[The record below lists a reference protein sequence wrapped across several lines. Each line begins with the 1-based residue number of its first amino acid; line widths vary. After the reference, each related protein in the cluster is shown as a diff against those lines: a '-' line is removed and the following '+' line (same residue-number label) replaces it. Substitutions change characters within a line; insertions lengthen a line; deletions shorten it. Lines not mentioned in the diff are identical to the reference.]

1 MQPFSAG
8 EGRALKAFVAEVY
21 ETVGPRL
28 SGSPQEAQA
37 AQFIAER
44 LQPVSDEVVVEDVP
58 MHIGVSSALTTLL
71 VAGVC
76 LAAVFYWFV
85 PLLSTLLV
93 PATLVVL
100 YLSRPMGKDV
110 IDFLFPKGSTQNV
123 IAKLYPAGETRQR
136 VIFSGHHDSNVRMP
150 LLNPPWKP
158 HAYTVQQ
165 IATVGTI
172 WLALLSLVKTVAQL
186 TGWSFLWAGAGRWA
200 AGDWLVLPGLVAA
213 GAAILMRQLTVTH
226 TAVPGVGDNLTAV
239 AVVVRL
245 MEILSAQRPQ
255 HTEVWGVSFGA
266 EEVGAK
272 GSRAFATQRRSEL
285 QGAYVVNLETLGAG
299 QLAIIEREGSVM
311 SRHAPEVIDLLQRA
325 GRRLGVDLPAVTIKM
340 GDTDATSFSR
350 LGLWAATLFGM
361 DETGL
366 FVHWHTLEDN
376 VENVSP
382 GHLQRALDVCLAV
395 VEELEDRAE
404 E

>member
-1 MQPFSAG
+1 M
-8 EGRALKAFVAEVY
+8 KAFVAQVI

-37 AQFIAER
+37 AQLIAER
-44 LQPVSDEVVVEDVP
+44 LKPVSDEVTIEEVP

-76 LAAVFYWFV
+76 LAAIVYWFV
-85 PLLSTLLV
+85 PLLATVLIVVTL
-93 PATLVVL
+93 AVL

-123 IAKLYPAGETRQR
+123 VAKLRPAGKVRQR

-150 LLNPPWKP
+150 LLNPPWKR
-158 HAYTVQQ
+158 HAYTIQQ
-165 IATVGTI
+165 VATVGTI
-172 WLALLSLVKTVAQL
+172 WLALLSLAKAVAQF
-186 TGWSFLWAGAGRWA
+186 TGWSFLWVGAGRWA

-226 TAVPGVGDNLTAV
+226 TAVPGAGDNLTAV
-239 AVVVRL
+239 AVVLRA
-245 MEILSAQRPQ
+245 METLFAQRPQ

-272 GSRAFATQRRSEL
+272 GSRAFATARRSEL
-285 QGAYVVNLETLGAG
+285 EGTYVVNLETLGAG

-311 SRHAPEVIDLLQRA
+311 SRHAPEVVDLLQRA
-325 GRRLGVDLPAVTIKM
+325 GQRVGVDLPAMSIKM

-350 LGLWAATLFGM
+350 LGLWAATLYGM

-382 GHLQRALDVCLAV
+382 DHLQRALGICLAV
-395 VEELEDRAE
+395 VEELEERAQAAA
-404 E
+404 

>member
-1 MQPFSAG
+1 MM
-8 EGRALKAFVAEVY
+8 KAFVTEICEA
-21 ETVGPRL
+21 VGPRL

-37 AQFIAER
+37 AQLIAQR
-44 LQPVSDEVVVEDVP
+44 LKPVSDEVSVEEVP
-58 MHIGVSSALTTLL
+58 MHIGVSAALTTLL

-76 LAAVFYWFV
+76 LAAIVYWFV
-85 PLLSTLLV
+85 PLLAALLIA
-93 PATLVVL
+93 ATLTIL

-110 IDFLFPKGSTQNV
+110 IDPLFPKGSTQNV
-123 IAKLYPAGETRQR
+123 VAKLYPTGETRER

-150 LLNPPWKP
+150 LLNPPWKR
-158 HAYTVQQ
+158 HAYTIQQ
-165 IATVGTI
+165 VATFGTI
-172 WLALLSLVKTVAQL
+172 WLALLSLAKAAAQFA
-186 TGWSFLWAGAGRWA
+186 GWSFLWVGPGRWA
-200 AGDWLVLPGLVAA
+200 AGDWLILPGLVAA

-226 TAVPGVGDNLTAV
+226 TPVIGAGDNLTAV
-239 AVVVRL
+239 AVVLRL

-272 GSRAFATQRRSEL
+272 GSRAFATDRASEL
-285 QGAYVVNLETLGAG
+285 EGTYVVNLETLGAG

-311 SRHAPEVIDLLQRA
+311 SQHAPQVVDLLQGA
-325 GRRLGVDLPAVTIKM
+325 GQRVGIDLPAVTITM

-382 GHLQRALDVCLAV
+382 DHLQRALDVCLAV
-395 VEELEDRAE
+395 VAELEDSAE
-404 E
+404 G

>member
-1 MQPFSAG
+1 M
-8 EGRALKAFVAEVY
+8 KAFVAKVC

-37 AQFIAER
+37 AQLISER
-44 LQPVSDEVVVEDVP
+44 LKPASDEVTIEEVP
-58 MHIGVSSALTTLL
+58 IHIGVSSALTTLL
-71 VAGVC
+71 VAGVG
-76 LAAVFYWFV
+76 LAVLLYWFV
-85 PLLSTLLV
+85 PLLATILV
-93 PATLVVL
+93 PATLVIL

-123 IAKLYPAGETRQR
+123 VAKLYPVGETRQR

-150 LLNPPWKP
+150 LLNPPWKR
-158 HAYTVQQ
+158 HAYTIQQ
-165 IATVGTI
+165 VATIGTV
-172 WLALLSLVKTVAQL
+172 WLALLSLAKTVAQFI
-186 TGWSFLWAGAGRWA
+186 GWSFLWVGAGRWA
-200 AGDWLVLPGLVAA
+200 AGDWLILPGLVAA

-226 TAVPGVGDNLTAV
+226 TAVPGAGDNLTAV
-239 AVVVRL
+239 AVVLRL

-272 GSRAFATQRRSEL
+272 GSRAFATDRRSEL
-285 QGAYVVNLETLGAG
+285 EGTYVVNLETLGAG
-299 QLAIIEREGSVM
+299 QLAIIEREASVM
-311 SRHAPEVIDLLQRA
+311 SRHAPQVVDLLQRA
-325 GRRLGVDLPAVTIKM
+325 GRRVGIDLPAMTIKM

-350 LGLWAATLFGM
+350 LGLWAATLYGM

-366 FVHWHTLEDN
+366 FVFWHTMEDN

-382 GHLQRALDVCLAV
+382 DNLQQALDICLAV
-395 VEELEDRAE
+395 VEELEDRVE
-404 E
+404 G

>member
-1 MQPFSAG
+1 M
-8 EGRALKAFVAEVY
+8 KAFVAHVI
-21 ETVGPRL
+21 ETIGPRL

-37 AQFIAER
+37 ARLIAER
-44 LQPVSDEVVVEDVP
+44 LKPVSDEVTVEQVP

-76 LAAVFYWFV
+76 VAAIVYWFV
-85 PLLSTLLV
+85 PLLAVVSILV
-93 PATLVVL
+93 TLVVL

-123 IAKLYPAGETRQR
+123 IAKLYPAGEARQR

-150 LLNPPWKP
+150 LLNPPWKR
-158 HAYTVQQ
+158 HAYTIQQ
-165 IATVGTI
+165 VATAGTI
-172 WLALLSLVKTVAQL
+172 WLALLSLAKAVAQF
-186 TGWSFLWAGAGRWA
+186 TGWSFLWVGSGRWA
-200 AGDWLVLPGLVAA
+200 AGDWLFLPALVAV

-226 TAVPGVGDNLTAV
+226 TAVPGAGDNLTAV
-239 AVVVRL
+239 AVVLRL

-272 GSRAFATQRRSEL
+272 GSRAFATERRSEL
-285 QGAYVVNLETLGAG
+285 QGTYVVNLETLGAG
-299 QLAIIEREGSVM
+299 QLAIIERETSVM
-311 SRHAPEVIDLLQRA
+311 GRHAPEVVELLQRA
-325 GRRLGVDLPAVTIKM
+325 GQRTGVDLPTVTIKT

-361 DETGL
+361 DETEL

-382 GHLQRALDVCLAV
+382 DHLQRALDVCLAV

-404 E
+404 G